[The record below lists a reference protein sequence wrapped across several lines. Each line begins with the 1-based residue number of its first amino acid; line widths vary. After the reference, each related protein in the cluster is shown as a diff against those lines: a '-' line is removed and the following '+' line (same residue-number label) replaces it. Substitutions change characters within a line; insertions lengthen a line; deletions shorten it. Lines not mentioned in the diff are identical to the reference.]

1 MLFNLVVYKNGTFK
15 KKVYM
20 NSCTAV
26 RFLKILNFYLVLTW
40 FFSRLIIGGKIEYE
54 NVKVINKSNKKLMLN
69 EKLRIDKIKP

>member
-54 NVKVINKSNKKLMLN
+54 NINKSIKKLMLN